1 MAKGKW
7 AQGIQPRDFKWV
19 IRDRLAICE
28 KLGGFG
34 EQHRP
39 VRRQEEVIWVR
50 ERRFRYVIS
59 LQPGDDLSGYDELGV
74 RWKHWPLSPTA
85 DIEQALA
92 AVYTELQRMLRT
104 DYPILLHMEEVGD
117 RMAGFIGGYIVFTG
131 MVPEV
136 GETIQLTERLM
147 GRALGP
153 TARQM
158 ITTAGR
164 IGDEEAAVAAA
175 EPEAES
181 SA

>member
-34 EQHRP
+34 DQHRP

-59 LQPGDDLSGYDELGV
+59 LHPGDDLSGYDELGM
-74 RWKHWPLSPTA
+74 RWKHWPLATTA
-85 DIEQALA
+85 DPEQALGA
-92 AVYTELQRMLRT
+92 IYTELQRLLRT
-104 DYPILLHMEEVGD
+104 ESPILLHMEEVGD

-131 MVPEV
+131 MVPDV
-136 GETIQLTERLM
+136 GEAIQLTERLM

-153 TARQM
+153 AARQM

-164 IGDEEAAVAAA
+164 IADADPVIT

-181 SA
+181 RT